1 MKFFYHLIR
10 ISIFIFWCIN
20 LFGAGEKIYKVVTD
34 IYFSPFEYED
44 KDGKLKGI
52 DIELLKALA
61 EDQNFKY
68 GLLPLGFQASMEAL
82 DNEEVDAIFS
92 GMSISE
98 ARKEIYDFSKPY
110 LATGITL
117 VVEKNSNIS
126 SYEDLEGRTVTVK
139 RGTSGC
145 EFVEKIAQK
154 YKFHILYL
162 DDDMNLVEDVA
173 MKMSDA
179 CFDDVIFVEYNI
191 ANGLKVKMPL
201 EEEDCSE
208 CAVMVK
214 KSKNKEFIEVIN
226 RGLSNLKK
234 NGKYEEIINK
244 YLNLDS

>member
-1 MKFFYHLIR
+1 MR
-10 ISIFIFWCIN
+10 
-20 LFGAGEKIYKVVTD
+20 AGEKIYKVATD
-34 IYFSPFEYED
+34 IYFPPFEYED

-68 GLLPLGFQASMEAL
+68 ELLPLGFQASMEAL

-98 ARKEIYDFSKPY
+98 ARKEID
-110 LATGITL
+110 G
-117 VVEKNSNIS
+117 
-126 SYEDLEGRTVTVK
+126 
-139 RGTSGC
+139 
-145 EFVEKIAQK
+145 
-154 YKFHILYL
+154 
-162 DDDMNLVEDVA
+162 
-173 MKMSDA
+173 
-179 CFDDVIFVEYNI
+179 VIFVEYNI

-201 EEEDCSE
+201 GEEDYSE

-214 KSKNKEFIEVIN
+214 KGKNKEFIEVIN

-244 YLNLDS
+244 YLN